1 MRADTTTINYREY
14 QLSKLRSL
22 GSLSIQL
29 KASGGEVHTHNLG
42 IDKDELTAI
51 EGILLHEYKP
61 TQLEDMEAYEL
72 FMHLQMWSIENLRQ
86 LLQKYDLNGQYV
98 DDIANGFVLTREY
111 AINTIFKFLI
121 LDNQ

>member
-1 MRADTTTINYREY
+1 MRSDVTTINYRQY
-14 QLSKLRSL
+14 QLSKLKSL

-29 KASGGEVHTHNLG
+29 KGSGGEVHTHNLG

-51 EGILLHEYKP
+51 EGVLLHEYKP
-61 TQLEDMEAYEL
+61 TQLEKMQPYEL

-86 LLQKYDLNGQYV
+86 LLQKYDLNGDY
-98 DDIANGFVLTREY
+98 DDDAEDGFVLTREY

-121 LDNQ
+121 IDNQ